1 MEKRTEWY
9 AAGDFSCILTDSIE
23 SDATTHYRKE
33 TVTQDVRLVKLE
45 ETEWVR
51 WWFSVPTTNTTR
63 TMLDSDRI

>member
-9 AAGDFSCILTDSIE
+9 TAGDFSCILTDSIE

-45 ETEWVR
+45 ETE
-51 WWFSVPTTNTTR
+51 
-63 TMLDSDRI
+63 